1 MIHDF
6 FIFEDVIVGEFF
18 PILQL
23 AVKLKENDC
32 IAVPVVDSR
41 DFAVPRR
48 SSQSSFSPRGLS
60 RIFIRSSRF
69 TV

>member
-1 MIHDF
+1 MIHELV
-6 FIFEDVIVGEFF
+6 IFEDVIIGEFCF
-18 PILQL
+18 IPQF
-23 AVKLKENDC
+23 AVKEF
-32 IAVPVVDSR
+32 IAEPVVDIR

-60 RIFIRSSRF
+60 RTFIRSSRF